1 MANLLLLLTVFAVG
15 FVLIGLSFLVGM
27 VFGWFANEY
36 FNPISNQLTS
46 THPEMYDEN
55 GNYITEELIAVRF
68 EEPDED
74 CTDDNED

>member
-36 FNPISNQLTS
+36 FNPISNNATG
-46 THPEMYDEN
+46 HPEMYDEN

-68 EEPDED
+68 EEEDDDDE
-74 CTDDNED
+74 ED

>member
-1 MANLLLLLTVFAVG
+1 MTNLLLLLTVFAVG

-36 FNPISNQLTS
+36 FNPISNHAS
-46 THPEMYDEN
+46 GHPEMYDEN

-68 EEPDED
+68 EEEEDEEE
-74 CTDDNED
+74 ED

>member
-1 MANLLLLLTVFAVG
+1 MGNLLLLLTVFAVG

-36 FNPISNQLTS
+36 FNPISNHAS
-46 THPEMYDEN
+46 SGHPEMYDEN

-68 EEPDED
+68 EEEDE
-74 CTDDNED
+74 EDYEED

>member
-1 MANLLLLLTVFAVG
+1 MTNLLLLLTVFAVG

-36 FNPISNQLTS
+36 FNPVSAHVNS
-46 THPEMYDEN
+46 AHPEMYDEN

-68 EEPDED
+68 EEDDED
-74 CTDDNED
+74 EDEED

>member
-1 MANLLLLLTVFAVG
+1 MSSLLVLLAVLAVG

-36 FNPISNQLTS
+36 FSPISSSSGS

-68 EEPDED
+68 EDDED
-74 CTDDNED
+74 EEEDEED

>member
-1 MANLLLLLTVFAVG
+1 MGNLLLLLTVFAVG

-36 FNPISNQLTS
+36 FNPISNPAS
-46 THPEMYDEN
+46 TGHPEMYDEN

-68 EEPDED
+68 EEEDE
-74 CTDDNED
+74 EDYEED

>member
-1 MANLLLLLTVFAVG
+1 MTNLLLLLTVFAVG

-36 FNPISNQLTS
+36 FNPISNHAS
-46 THPEMYDEN
+46 VGHPEMYDEN

-68 EEPDED
+68 EDEEDED
-74 CTDDNED
+74 EED

>member
-1 MANLLLLLTVFAVG
+1 MANLLILLTVFAVG

-36 FNPISNQLTS
+36 FNPVSNAAHAG
-46 THPEMYDEN
+46 HPEMYDEN

-68 EEPDED
+68 EEEDDED
-74 CTDDNED
+74 DEED

>member
-1 MANLLLLLTVFAVG
+1 MTNLLILLTVFAVG

-36 FNPISNQLTS
+36 FNPISNHAS
-46 THPEMYDEN
+46 GHPEMYDEN

-68 EEPDED
+68 EEEEDEEE
-74 CTDDNED
+74 ED

>member
-1 MANLLLLLTVFAVG
+1 MENLLLLLTVFAVG

-36 FNPISNQLTS
+36 FNPISSHATG
-46 THPEMYDEN
+46 HPEMYDEN

-68 EEPDED
+68 EEEDDED
-74 CTDDNED
+74 DEED

>member
-1 MANLLLLLTVFAVG
+1 MTNLLLLLTVFAVG

-36 FNPISNQLTS
+36 FNPISNHAS
-46 THPEMYDEN
+46 GHPEMYDEN

-68 EEPDED
+68 EDEEDED
-74 CTDDNED
+74 EED

>member
-1 MANLLLLLTVFAVG
+1 MGNLLLLLTVFAVG

-36 FNPISNQLTS
+36 FNPTS
-46 THPEMYDEN
+46 GHAAGHPEMYDEN

-68 EEPDED
+68 EEEEDED
-74 CTDDNED
+74 YDED

>member
-1 MANLLLLLTVFAVG
+1 MTNLLLLLTVFAVG

-36 FNPISNQLTS
+36 FNPISNHAAAG
-46 THPEMYDEN
+46 HPEMYDEN

-68 EEPDED
+68 EEEEDEEE
-74 CTDDNED
+74 ED

>member
-1 MANLLLLLTVFAVG
+1 MSSLLVLISVLAVG
-15 FVLIGLSFLVGM
+15 FVLIGISFMIGM

-36 FNPISNQLTS
+36 FNPVSSGNSN

-68 EEPDED
+68 EEEEDED
-74 CTDDNED
+74 DDED